1 MKLLDLQS
9 ILLFKIIIL
18 LEVQRGIILGNFN
31 YAIRDDKKLEEAQK
45 WVKKFRAYL
54 ENHEDTSCTLGDA
67 VYKAMREVAI
77 KYGIIKEITK
87 EEKKKEI
94 TQNKINKEVEEYSKP
109 ENIDKIL
116 EYIETLLEERNQES
130 LQPLWDIVFK
140 IKPDFEPKDKANF
153 EQITTQIFIH
163 LRDIIGITGI
173 DKIIE
178 DRIEE
183 YGL

>member
-1 MKLLDLQS
+1 M
-9 ILLFKIIIL
+9 
-18 LEVQRGIILGNFN
+18 GNFN

-67 VYKAMREVAI
+67 VYKAMREIAI

-87 EEKKKEI
+87 EEKEKEI
-94 TQNKINKEVEEYSKP
+94 IQNKISKEVEEYSNP
-109 ENIDKIL
+109 ENTEKIMK
-116 EYIETLLEERNQES
+116 YIETLLEKRDQES

-140 IKPDFEPKDKANF
+140 IKPDFKPKDKANF

-163 LRDIIGITGI
+163 LRDILGITEI
-173 DKIIE
+173 NKIIE
-178 DRIEE
+178 NRIEE
-183 YGL
+183 YRL